1 MGKIGVGV
9 IGCGAIANRA
19 HLPTYRS
26 LPDTQLIAVSD
37 IDEKKVKSV
46 ARQFNAQPY
55 TDYNLLLDR
64 DDIDAVSI
72 CTPPSFHA
80 EIAVKA
86 AERNKHILCEKPIS
100 ITLDD
105 ANQMI
110 QVVKKNNRILMIGH
124 HLRFQDN
131 LIKLKE
137 HVEDKSLGE
146 IVMIKSHWLG
156 KSALFGGWRTQSDY
170 YKKRQLG
177 GDVLLNY
184 GTHVTD
190 LVQWLSGDVEEV
202 YANTDIYGAKPDI
215 QVHDRANILL
225 RFENGVIGDLSFGY
239 FPYEEHWIEVIGK
252 RGRIIC
258 DLFNNAMDVRY
269 GSRSV
274 KTTFKQMKNGW
285 IREIEHF
292 VECIQKNMQP
302 QVTGEDGKKALE
314 MVLAA
319 YESQETR
326 KPVKL
331 PL

>member
-1 MGKIGVGV
+1 M
-9 IGCGAIANRA
+9 
-19 HLPTYRS
+19 
-26 LPDTQLIAVSD
+26 
-37 IDEKKVKSV
+37 
-46 ARQFNAQPY
+46 
-55 TDYNLLLDR
+55 
-64 DDIDAVSI
+64 
-72 CTPPSFHA
+72 
-80 EIAVKA
+80 
-86 AERNKHILCEKPIS
+86 
-100 ITLDD
+100 
-105 ANQMI
+105 
-110 QVVKKNNRILMIGH
+110 
-124 HLRFQDN
+124 
-131 LIKLKE
+131 
-137 HVEDKSLGE
+137 
-146 IVMIKSHWLG
+146 
-156 KSALFGGWRTQSDY
+156 
-170 YKKRQLG
+170 
-177 GDVLLNY
+177 LLNY

-190 LVQWLSGDVEEV
+190 LVHWLSGDVVEV

-252 RGRIIC
+252 RGRVIC

-292 VECIQKNMQP
+292 VECIQKSKQP
-302 QVTGEDGKKALE
+302 LVTGEDGKKALE